1 MFYYIIRRVLIF
13 VPTLLI
19 ISLIAFGLSKMSP
32 GDPVGQWCESDEKG
46 DLRSSISKEKD
57 CLQIAKS
64 FNLDKPSFYFSITS
78 AAYPDTLYKFYRQ
91 EKRIALSDLCSQYGN
106 WPQIDDYYKKIKTL
120 DFALYNIPDSLGD
133 NRIKLKSIT
142 GQLPFNS
149 KEEKI
154 NSYLLQIEN
163 QISITP
169 ALIPFINEPFSD
181 LKRAYT
187 TMQGEARTHRLFI
200 PSFNWYG
207 SDNQYHH
214 WFSNFIRGNFGISY
228 ADNRPVSTRIW
239 EALQWTLL
247 LNILALLFAYGL
259 AIPIGIFSGS
269 NPDTFR
275 DRFSTSVL
283 YILYSLPSF
292 WVASLLVTFF
302 TTGEFGMDF
311 FPTGGTGLLDDDA
324 PFWNRFWDTAYHLI
338 LPVFCISYAAFAFI
352 SRQVR
357 GGLINELN
365 QDYIRTAYAK
375 GLSKDTVVKKHGFRN
390 ALFPLI
396 TLFANILPATIAG
409 SVIIEVIFSIPGMGR
424 LAYNAIF
431 QEDWPIVFA
440 VLMLS
445 AVLTIIGNLLAD
457 ILYAAADPRIS
468 FEKNDK

>member
-1 MFYYIIRRVLIF
+1 MFYYIIRRVLLFI
-13 VPTLLI
+13 PTLLI

-32 GDPVGQWCESDEKG
+32 GDPISQWCEDKDKA
-46 DLRSSISKEKD
+46 DLRDALSKEKD

-64 FNLDKPSFYFSITS
+64 FKLDKPSFYFTITS

-91 EKRIALSDLCSQYGN
+91 EKRITLRELCTQYGN
-106 WPQIDDYYKKIKTL
+106 WPLIDDYYKKIKKL
-120 DFALYNIPDSLGD
+120 DFALFNIPDSLGD
-133 NRIKLKSIT
+133 NRIRLKSIT

-149 KEEKI
+149 KKEKI
-154 NSYLLQIEN
+154 NSYLNQIEN
-163 QISITP
+163 QIRKAP
-169 ALIPFINEPFSD
+169 ALTPFIEEPFTQ
-181 LKRAYT
+181 LKTAYS
-187 TMQGEARTHRLFI
+187 TMQQEASPHRLFI
-200 PSFNWYG
+200 PRVNWYG
-207 SDNQYHH
+207 MDNQYHH
-214 WFSNFIRGNFGISY
+214 WFSSFIKGDFGISY

-239 EALQWTLL
+239 EALQWTVL
-247 LNILALLFAYGL
+247 LNIMAILIAYGL

-269 NPDTFR
+269 NPDTVR
-275 DRFSTSVL
+275 DKVSTTIL
-283 YILYSLPSF
+283 YILFSLPSF
-292 WVASLLVTFF
+292 WVATLLVTFF

-311 FPTGGTGLLDDDA
+311 FPTGGTGILDDSA
-324 PFWNRFWDTAYHLI
+324 PFWSRFWDTAYHLI
-338 LPVFCISYAAFAFI
+338 SPVFCISYAAFAFI

-375 GLSKDTVVKKHGFRN
+375 GLSKNTVVKKHGFRN
-390 ALFPLI
+390 SLFPLI

-424 LAYNAIF
+424 LAYNSIF
-431 QEDWPIVFA
+431 LEDWPIVFA

-468 FEKNDK
+468 FDKK